1 MFFFS
6 FFAFFWGENGFLTSS
21 AHNRTA
27 AHALWQ
33 MAGGADQRL
42 HMWGFQGGVG
52 GGEGEGGLWGGTR
65 VQRIFIQSRFFLI
78 RHFGGNLP
86 VLDNVEMVG
95 EILGLFG
102 ETQNRRWNAG
112 RSLPSSRDDWG
123 GGGWGVFFGC
133 CSAGVIRARRSGL
146 NNSAAASST
155 SPSPHSTP
163 T

>member
-52 GGEGEGGLWGGTR
+52 GGEGEGGLWGGGDQSSAHLHSITLFPYQTLRRKSACTR
-65 VQRIFIQSRFFLI
+65 QC
-78 RHFGGNLP
+78 
-86 VLDNVEMVG
+86 
-95 EILGLFG
+95 
-102 ETQNRRWNAG
+102 
-112 RSLPSSRDDWG
+112 RD
-123 GGGWGVFFGC
+123 GW
-133 CSAGVIRARRSGL
+133 
-146 NNSAAASST
+146 
-155 SPSPHSTP
+155 
-163 T
+163 

>member
-1 MFFFS
+1 
-6 FFAFFWGENGFLTSS
+6 
-21 AHNRTA
+21 
-27 AHALWQ
+27 
-33 MAGGADQRL
+33 MAGSADQRL
-42 HMWGFQGGVG
+42 HTWGFQGGVG
-52 GGEGEGGLWGGTR
+52 WGEGEGGLGRGGETR

-112 RSLPSSRDDWG
+112 RSLPSSRADWG
-123 GGGWGVFFGC
+123 GGGVGVGVFFGC

-146 NNSAAASST
+146 NNSVAASST